1 MITPGRRQFLG
12 EGAWVAAG
20 QIMSAIG
27 TLAGLRLL
35 TTLLPPHVF
44 GEVVLLGGIVL
55 LANGLAASPL
65 MQGVLRFYPEA
76 ATTNNVGMLRTV
88 TRWYLIR
95 LTLLTSA
102 MCLGG
107 FLLYSAV
114 VPVNRWLGALIVA
127 LLIVEVGRQLELTML
142 NAARRQ
148 RATAIWIALDAW
160 ARPIAAWVII
170 ETVGAT
176 AISTMVGYVTAS
188 GVLLACLV
196 YWRRHEDRGEN
207 DSARVASLATGP
219 VIGVGITNSGARF
232 QESEETLSKSLMR
245 YSLPLLPL
253 GVIGWLT
260 GQADRYILGG
270 MIGVEEA
277 GLYAA
282 LYGIASRPF
291 LMAGGML
298 EAWIRP
304 IYYETVAAQ
313 EVKREKRVLHMW
325 MSAIVCAALAG
336 VGIFFFWHTEI
347 AGILL
352 AEPYRANAGL
362 MPWIAAGY
370 GLLLVAQVYG
380 RVCYAHHDTRAV
392 LLSETI
398 GCIVA
403 LVTTVYGV
411 SRFGL
416 AGAAFAVP
424 VYFSA
429 QLALAMIL
437 ARRAEGRRS
446 GIVLAGGR
454 SSA

>member
-1 MITPGRRQFLG
+1 MIASRRKQFLG
-12 EGAWVAAG
+12 EGAWVATG
-20 QIMSAIG
+20 QIMSALG

-44 GEVVLLGGIVL
+44 GEVVLVSGIVL

-76 ATTNNVGMLRTV
+76 AKTNSVGMLRDV
-88 TRWYLIR
+88 TRWHLKR
-95 LTLLTSA
+95 STLLTSGV
-102 MCLGG
+102 CLGG
-107 FLLYSAV
+107 FLFYSTM
-114 VPVNRWLGALIVA
+114 VPVNRWLGVLIVM
-127 LLIVEVGRQLELTML
+127 LLMVDVGRQLELTML

-148 RATAIWIALDAW
+148 RATATWIALDAW
-160 ARPIAAWVII
+160 ARPTAAWAMIATAGATVEATLIGYIAA
-170 ETVGAT
+170 
-176 AISTMVGYVTAS
+176 S
-188 GVLLACLV
+188 GLLLAQLM
-196 YWRRHEDRGEN
+196 YWRRRESRGER
-207 DSARVASLATGP
+207 DSPKMGSPAADSEGKVE
-219 VIGVGITNSGARF
+219 VMHSGARLP
-232 QESEETLSKSLMR
+232 ESAGALSKALMR

-282 LYGIASRPF
+282 LYGVVSRPF

-298 EAWIRP
+298 EAWMRP
-304 IYYETVAAQ
+304 IYYEAVAAH
-313 EVKREKRVLHMW
+313 EVDEEKRLLQVW
-325 MSAIVCAALAG
+325 MSAIVCAAIAG
-336 VGIFFFWHTEI
+336 VVVFLFWHDEI
-347 AGILL
+347 ASILL
-352 AEPYRANAGL
+352 ADSYRDNAWL

-380 RVCYAHHDTRAV
+380 RVCYAHHDTSAV
-392 LLSETI
+392 LLSEAI
-398 GCIVA
+398 GCVVA
-403 LVTTVYGV
+403 LVATVYAV

-429 QLALAMIL
+429 QLVLAMLL
-437 ARRAEGRRS
+437 ARRAEARRP
-446 GIVLAGGR
+446 IAVLAGGQ
-454 SSA
+454 SNA

>member
-1 MITPGRRQFLG
+1 MITPGRKRFLS

-20 QIMSAIG
+20 QIMSALG
-27 TLAGLRLL
+27 TLVGLRLL
-35 TTLLPPHVF
+35 TGLLPPHVF
-44 GEVVLLGGIVL
+44 GEVVLLSGIVL
-55 LANGLAASPL
+55 LANGLAATPM

-76 ATTNNVGMLRTV
+76 ARTNNVGILRTV
-88 TRWYLIR
+88 TRSYLIR
-95 LTLLTSA
+95 STLLTSA
-102 MCLGG
+102 ICLGG

-114 VPVNRWLGALIVA
+114 VPVNRWLGVLIVM
-127 LLIVEVGRQLELTML
+127 LLIVDVARQLELTML

-148 RATAIWIALDAW
+148 RATATWIVLDAW
-160 ARPIAAWVII
+160 ARPTAALAMIAMA
-170 ETVGAT
+170 GAT
-176 AISTMVGYVTAS
+176 AVATMVGYVTAS
-188 GVLLACLV
+188 GLLLAWLI
-196 YWRRHEDRGEN
+196 YRRQGEN
-207 DSARVASLATGP
+207 GGESGSARPGSAANPTG
-219 VIGVGITNSGARF
+219 GVEVENSGARVP
-232 QESEETLSKSLMR
+232 EPHEPLSKSLMR

-260 GQADRYILGG
+260 GQADRFILGG

-282 LYGIASRPF
+282 LYGVVSRPF

-298 EAWIRP
+298 EAWMRP
-304 IYYETVAAQ
+304 IYYETVVTR
-313 EVKREKRVLHMW
+313 EVEQEKRVLQMW
-325 MSAIVCAALAG
+325 MSAIVCAAIAG
-336 VGIFFFWHTEI
+336 VGIFLFWYAEI
-347 AGILL
+347 ARILL

-380 RVCYAHHDTRAV
+380 RVCYAHSDTRAV
-392 LLSETI
+392 LFSETI

-403 LVTTVYGV
+403 LVTTVYAV

-429 QLALAMIL
+429 QLAVAMIL
-437 ARRAEGRRS
+437 ARRAEGRRP
-446 GIVLAGGR
+446 IVALAGGR
-454 SSA
+454 SSV

>member
-1 MITPGRRQFLG
+1 MITPGRKRFLG

-27 TLAGLRLL
+27 TLVGLRLL

-65 MQGVLRFYPEA
+65 MQGVLRFYPDA
-76 ATTNNVGMLRTV
+76 STANTVGMLRAV
-88 TRWYLIR
+88 TQSYLVR
-95 LTLLTSA
+95 STLLTSA
-102 MCLGG
+102 ICLGG
-107 FLLYSAV
+107 FLLYSV
-114 VPVNRWLGALIVA
+114 VAPVDRWLGALIVA
-127 LLIVEVGRQLELTML
+127 LLIVDVGRQLELTML

-148 RATAIWIALDAW
+148 RATATWIVLDAW
-160 ARPIAAWVII
+160 ARPIAAWAMIA
-170 ETVGAT
+170 TAGAT
-176 AISTMVGYVTAS
+176 AVATMVGYVAAS
-188 GVLLACLV
+188 GLLLACQI
-196 YWRRHEDRGEN
+196 YWRRSETGGEG
-207 DSARVASLATGP
+207 DAARLRSRAAGPAGEVEVTHLA
-219 VIGVGITNSGARF
+219 ARF
-232 QESEETLSKSLMR
+232 PESEKALSKSLMR
-245 YSLPLLPL
+245 YALPLLPL

-260 GQADRYILGG
+260 GQADRYLLGG
-270 MIGVEEA
+270 MIGLEEA

-313 EVKREKRVLHMW
+313 EVKRERRVLHMW
-325 MSAIVCAALAG
+325 MSAIVCAALVG
-336 VGIFFFWHTEI
+336 VGIFFFWHVEI

-370 GLLLVAQVYG
+370 GLLLIAQVYG

-392 LLSETI
+392 LISETI

-437 ARRAEGRRS
+437 ARRAEARRPV
-446 GIVLAGGR
+446 IALAGR
-454 SSA
+454 QSNA